1 VSVCGLPDPNKDH
14 VLVMIKYARQCL
26 KAFNVLVCNL
36 QAQLGPDT
44 ADLQIRIGLHTGP
57 VTAGVLRGQKFRFQ
71 LFGDTV
77 NTAAR
82 MESTGVPN
90 KIHLS
95 QKVEILGS
103 VGKGHLVQPQETL
116 IEAKGKGQLQT
127 FWLVDMY
134 AEGPKSQYTD
144 SHIGGDAILQED
156 KSHPKGLVEWNAEIL
171 ACLIKQI
178 IAHRNAT
185 VASSRFATDSSSGM
199 VLDKVKEIVELPL
212 YDSSI
217 ANISTEFVEL
227 TPKVRTQIFH
237 LVSVISLLYQSTLSM
252 TVT

>member
-1 VSVCGLPDPNKDH
+1 
-14 VLVMIKYARQCL
+14 MIKYARQCL

-57 VTAGVLRGQKFRFQ
+57 VTAGVLRGQKSRFQ

-82 MESTGVPN
+82 MESTGMPN

-95 QKVEILGS
+95 QETADILGS
-103 VGKGHLVQPQETL
+103 IGKGYLVQPRETP

-127 FWLVDMY
+127 FWLVDLY

-144 SHIGGDAILQED
+144 SDIGGDAILQED
-156 KSHPKGLVEWNAEIL
+156 KSRPKGLVEWNSEIL
-171 ACLIKQI
+171 ACLVKQI
-178 IAHRNAT
+178 IARRNAT
-185 VASSRFATDSSSGM
+185 GKSTKKNVASSRIVTDTSSGM
-199 VLDKVKEIVELPL
+199 VLDEVKEIVELPL

-217 ANISTEFVEL
+217 ANISTEFVEI
-227 TPKVRTQIFH
+227 TTEVRTQIFH
-237 LVSVISLLYQSTLSM
+237 LVSVISSLYRSTLPM
-252 TVT
+252 TVNNS